1 MAGRGTPLA
10 AARRRSASRGAAAL
24 LASADRGILVLASV
38 RCPRGP
44 RLLAGYASRVHSHGT
59 RLPSRGGEDALGP
72 RAAAGHLSVRHS
84 YRAARRVR
92 CSCAALAERA
102 AADGRARRAA
112 AVGVHE
118 IDMSFDEVDELALAG
133 DAPSGS
139 LDAVLDLEDAEM
151 AAGYAEGEAAAAA
164 DSRAEGARAGAEAG
178 FAYGHEVGFY
188 AGCARVWR
196 ELLLAKADADAN
208 GDSSSSPK
216 RPRQP
221 PRQKAALAAL
231 EAALR
236 ALPMEATDASL
247 HDRLADCRGRFRQ
260 AVAAF
265 GVQADAVQ
273 PPVRAEI
280 GGAEER
286 ASF

>member
-1 MAGRGTPLA
+1 MVPT
-10 AARRRSASRGAAAL
+10 RSTCRSTVDSSR
-24 LASADRGILVLASV
+24 S
-38 RCPRGP
+38 
-44 RLLAGYASRVHSHGT
+44 
-59 RLPSRGGEDALGP
+59 
-72 RAAAGHLSVRHS
+72 
-84 YRAARRVR
+84 
-92 CSCAALAERA
+92 
-102 AADGRARRAA
+102 
-112 AVGVHE
+112 
-118 IDMSFDEVDELALAG
+118 G

-164 DSRAEGARAGAEAG
+164 DSRAEGAERVPGG
-178 FAYGHEVGFY
+178 FAYGHEVGFLP
-188 AGCARVWR
+188 AARVWK

-236 ALPMEATDASL
+236 ALPMGDSASL

-265 GVQADAVQ
+265 DAQADAVQ

-280 GGAEER
+280 GGAEARVVLNAVGGEEVR
-286 ASF
+286 ARAVAAGQSARARARAAPDDMAFTTFISSKGVLAPATCHSAMPRRRRWRSAAHACCDALTLSGAP

>member
-1 MAGRGTPLA
+1 
-10 AARRRSASRGAAAL
+10 
-24 LASADRGILVLASV
+24 
-38 RCPRGP
+38 
-44 RLLAGYASRVHSHGT
+44 
-59 RLPSRGGEDALGP
+59 
-72 RAAAGHLSVRHS
+72 
-84 YRAARRVR
+84 
-92 CSCAALAERA
+92 
-102 AADGRARRAA
+102 
-112 AVGVHE
+112 
-118 IDMSFDEVDELALAG
+118 MSFDEVDELALAE

-188 AGCARVWR
+188 AGCARVWK